1 VLLTGV
7 TITFLREFG
16 VGLRLTCP
24 LWLSLALG
32 ITVLGQVVGK
42 KERWIAFD
50 SFYCSSVTATTVG
63 YRDLRPVN
71 GTSRVVAILIA
82 LMGLTFSGIIIAAAV
97 HAATFALAA
106 HDPCQ
111 GPVMRWLRRW
121 PVPPWP

>member
-1 VLLTGV
+1 MLLTGV

-42 KERWIAFD
+42 KGRWIAFD

-63 YRDLRPVN
+63 YGDLRVN
-71 GTSRVVAILIA
+71 RTSRVVAILIV
-82 LMGLTFSGIIIAAAV
+82 LIGLTFSGIIIAAAV
-97 HAATFALAA
+97 HATTFALAA
-106 HDPCQ
+106 HEPAAKV
-111 GPVMRWLRRW
+111 G
-121 PVPPWP
+121 